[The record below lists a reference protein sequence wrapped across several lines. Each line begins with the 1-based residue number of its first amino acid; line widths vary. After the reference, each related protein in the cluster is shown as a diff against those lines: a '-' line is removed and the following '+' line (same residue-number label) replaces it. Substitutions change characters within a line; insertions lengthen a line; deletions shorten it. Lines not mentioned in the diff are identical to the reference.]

1 MTKLPGDRP
10 ERQRNF
16 HGTKGEHLFP
26 HPETY
31 ELRKAYWTAWDRRY
45 AAHLDTHRELLKNP
59 EPVDGDSPKV
69 HALFEHIA
77 HLEKIIA
84 KEKLLIIALREMA
97 ARVAHDELNERSG
110 G

>member
-1 MTKLPGDRP
+1 MTRLPGDRP

-16 HGTKGEHLFP
+16 HGTRGEHLFP

-31 ELRKAYWTAWDRRY
+31 EPRRSAWTAWERRY
-45 AAHLDTHRELLKNP
+45 AAHLDEHQRQATDPSPLP
-59 EPVDGDSPKV
+59 GDGPKI

-77 HLEKIIA
+77 HLEQIIS
-84 KEKLLIIALREMA
+84 KEKQLIVALREMA